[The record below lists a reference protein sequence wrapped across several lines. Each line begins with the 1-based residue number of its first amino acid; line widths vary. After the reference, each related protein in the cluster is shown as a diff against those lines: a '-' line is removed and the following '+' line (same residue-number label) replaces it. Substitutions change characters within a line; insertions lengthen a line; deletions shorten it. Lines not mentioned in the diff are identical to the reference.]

1 MIVAPKDKVAPP
13 LSVESQAGSFGT
25 CLRELN
31 KLSREASD
39 LGLEQQKH
47 VLAAEHLQ
55 DRVLKSERTYGELL
69 RESLELQRSIEDR
82 RKQIKIEKQELDK
95 ERAAVKATGE
105 KLCGVVALIQRLTE
119 DVNQPETR

>member
-1 MIVAPKDKVAPP
+1 MTFSAN
-13 LSVESQAGSFGT
+13 SFST

-39 LGLEQQKH
+39 LGLQQQKH

-55 DRVLKSERTYGELL
+55 DRIVKSERSYGELL

-82 RKQIKIEKQELDK
+82 RKQIKIERQELER
-95 ERAAVKATGE
+95 ERAAVKITGD
-105 KLCGVVALIQRLTE
+105 KLCGVVARIQSLTE
-119 DVNQPETR
+119 DVNQSEMK